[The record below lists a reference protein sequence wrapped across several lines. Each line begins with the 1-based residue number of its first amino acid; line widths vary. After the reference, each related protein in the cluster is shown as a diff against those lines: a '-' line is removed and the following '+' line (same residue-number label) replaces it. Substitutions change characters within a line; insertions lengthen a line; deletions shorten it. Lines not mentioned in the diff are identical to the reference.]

1 MRLRDARRSLALLL
15 VASLALSACSGGGDE
30 RPAPPATAAVA
41 PTGSPPATPMSTPAP
56 PPTRTPSPTPT
67 APPSPTP
74 AAEAAPPSPTPTA
87 TATPAPTAT
96 SEPAT
101 TETPSPTTFRY
112 DSYDTTGTVAA
123 PGSYAFLA
131 DPTDTS
137 SAGTTYE
144 ALRDGTATALRIHTT
159 DADGV
164 SRAAVLDSVEAGHLI
179 EWKQAEDCFVRYR
192 VTGVPAVAATAAYR
206 EFRVRA
212 ETYAWQSCQAGS
224 LPAGASAV
232 QFSAGSELP
241 LEHLGGTSLTGFAVV
256 HGIRQLVPDGVV
268 SASGALVPGT
278 GIAVEPARRR
288 ELTPLALSVPSVHTA
303 DLAEARRLPYW
314 REPRVPADWRFVGA
328 RSGAYTGP
336 GSFVG
341 YWATYVGP
349 AGQLAVRIEA
359 GYVQRAPGARDASW
373 TVDDGTRLIVR
384 ELRMIAGRPATVTY
398 SPLGPKHEASTAIDI
413 EVYDAATGVGYI
425 VNGISGGLGLR
436 GGPDAA
442 ERVIA
447 IVRSLFEGPNLP

>member
-30 RPAPPATAAVA
+30 RPAPPATAAA
-41 PTGSPPATPMSTPAP
+41 TPTESPPATPTNTPAP
-56 PPTRTPSPTPT
+56 PPTRTPSPTATAT

-74 AAEAAPPSPTPTA
+74 PAEAAPPSPTPTA

-96 SEPAT
+96 PEPAT
-101 TETPSPTTFRY
+101 TATPSPAAFRY

-137 SAGTTYE
+137 SAGTTYG
-144 ALRDGTATALRIHTT
+144 ALRDGTATALRIHAT
-159 DADGV
+159 DADSV

-179 EWKQAEDCFVRYR
+179 EWQQAEDCFVRYR

-212 ETYAWQSCQAGS
+212 ETYAWQTCQTGS

-241 LEHLGGTSLTGFAVV
+241 LDHLGGTNLTDFAVA
-256 HGIRQLVPDGVV
+256 HGVRQLVPDGVV

-278 GIAVEPARRR
+278 GIAVEPTRRR

-328 RSGAYTGP
+328 RSGEDAGRLD
-336 GSFVG
+336 G

-349 AGQLAVRIEA
+349 EGQLAVR
-359 GYVQRAPGARDASW
+359 VQGAYASALPMSAAASW
-373 TVDDGTRLIVR
+373 ATTGGKLIVHEFR
-384 ELRMIAGRPATVTY
+384 VIAGRPATVKY
-398 SPLGPKHEASTAIDI
+398 SPLGPTHDNAVAIEI
-413 EVYDAATGVGYI
+413 EVYDAETGAGYI
-425 VNGISGGLGLR
+425 VSGISGGLGLR
-436 GGPDAA
+436 GGPAAA

-447 IVRSLFEGPNLP
+447 IARSLFEGPNLP